1 MRFTGSSEPRP
12 PTGAEKAPPRPLAG
26 ESAPLSP
33 KRVEAP
39 HPQGQEGAPEPPGSR
54 VEGDPITI
62 SDGSGGD
69 GTSRD
74 VRPMDEEAQTSHV
87 VGRTSWPAGLRSI
100 EEQRKKEEEDR
111 EHEARRQQ
119 REEQQMPP
127 AGGEAGQP
135 SVGPQLEGTL
145 ERDRRQEP
153 QGP

>member
-1 MRFTGSSEPRP
+1 
-12 PTGAEKAPPRPLAG
+12 
-26 ESAPLSP
+26 
-33 KRVEAP
+33 
-39 HPQGQEGAPEPPGSR
+39 
-54 VEGDPITI
+54 
-62 SDGSGGD
+62 
-69 GTSRD
+69 
-74 VRPMDEEAQTSHV
+74 MDEEAQTSHV

-135 SVGPQLEGTL
+135 SVGPQLEGPL